1 MSYSTSNPTMAGDS
15 FGRAESTSSDNYVP
29 TQKELRHVVLA
40 SLIGTTIEWY
50 DFFLYGTIT
59 GLVFD
64 KLFFPHGDLFVST
77 ILAYTVY
84 AVGFVTRPVG
94 GLLFGHFGDR
104 IGRKPLL
111 IITLMIMGISTFLI
125 GLIPTYA
132 SIGVGAPLILLALRL
147 LQGLGLGGEWGG
159 AVLMTF
165 EFAPREKRGI
175 YACWPQV
182 GLAIGLCL
190 STGVV
195 ALLTEV
201 LTNDQFMAWGWRAAF
216 MLSIVLVIIG
226 LYIRLQ
232 IMETP
237 SFARLMEKR
246 QIAKVPLA
254 EVMRDYKMNVLKGWG
269 ARMIDG
275 VVFNIYAVFTIS
287 YVSNSLGLSREGLLL
302 AITFSAFILIF
313 MIPIASR
320 LSDRIGRRKV
330 YGLGALASSLIAF
343 PAFALMHFSGSIWG
357 VALAVI
363 VPFALIYP
371 FVYGPEAALF
381 CELFDTRVR
390 YTGISA
396 VYQVS
401 GIVSSSITP
410 LIATVLFKVGGNTPW
425 LIAGY
430 IFCIGLL
437 SAFSVLVMRRTY

>member
-1 MSYSTSNPTMAGDS
+1 
-15 FGRAESTSSDNYVP
+15 
-29 TQKELRHVVLA
+29 
-40 SLIGTTIEWY
+40 
-50 DFFLYGTIT
+50 
-59 GLVFD
+59 
-64 KLFFPHGDLFVST
+64 
-77 ILAYTVY
+77 
-84 AVGFVTRPVG
+84 
-94 GLLFGHFGDR
+94 
-104 IGRKPLL
+104 
-111 IITLMIMGISTFLI
+111 
-125 GLIPTYA
+125 
-132 SIGVGAPLILLALRL
+132 LILLALRL

-195 ALLTEV
+195 ALLTGL
-201 LTNDQFMAWGWRAAF
+201 LTNAQFMAWGWRAAF
-216 MLSIVLVIIG
+216 MLSVVLVIIG

-302 AITFSAFILIF
+302 TITFSAFLLIF

-357 VALAVI
+357 VAVAVI

-425 LIAGY
+425 LIASY

>member
-1 MSYSTSNPTMAGDS
+1 MSYTASSPMALGDS
-15 FGRAESTSSDNYVP
+15 IDGDKRTSSDNYVP

-64 KLFFPHGDLFVST
+64 KLFFPHGNLFIST
-77 ILAYTVY
+77 VLAYTVY
-84 AVGFVTRPVG
+84 AVGFVTRPIG

-132 SIGVGAPLILLALRL
+132 SIGIGAPLILLALRL
-147 LQGLGLGGEWGG
+147 LQGIGLGGEWGG

-195 ALLTEV
+195 ALLTEF
-201 LTNDQFMAWGWRAAF
+201 LTNAQFMAWGWRAAF
-216 MLSIVLVIIG
+216 MLSLILVVIG

-237 SFARLMEKR
+237 SFARLMAKR

-330 YGLGALASSLIAF
+330 YGFAALASSLIAF

-410 LIATVLFKVGGNTPW
+410 LIATILFKVGGNTPW
-425 LIAGY
+425 LIAAY